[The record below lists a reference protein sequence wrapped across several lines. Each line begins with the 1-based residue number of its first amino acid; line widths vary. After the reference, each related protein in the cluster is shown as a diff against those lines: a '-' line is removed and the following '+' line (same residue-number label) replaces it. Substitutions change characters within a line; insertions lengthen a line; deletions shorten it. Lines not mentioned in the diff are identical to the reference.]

1 MELARG
7 GGLTRKE
14 ERGPGG
20 EEPEGGESETPLDP
34 EG

>member
-1 MELARG
+1 MERARG
-7 GGLTRKE
+7 GVLAPKK